1 MSTPEMTSPTAPAGP
16 AQVARSLWLLA
27 LSLAC
32 ILLSV
37 MGVAA
42 YAGYQAG
49 LSEHE
54 TQARATQTVELQLQY
69 DLGVADLA
77 AGRYELA
84 AERFTYIV
92 QHDPNY
98 PGAAEKLAEARQAMQ
113 MTPIVATS
121 PTPLPTPSADP
132 AEIFALAQRYYA
144 ENNWDGVITQMALLH
159 TLDPNYEALRA
170 DQLLFEALRHRG
182 VERIQG
188 DAMEAGINDLNQ
200 AEAYGPLDAEAANLR
215 LWATY
220 YLAAQSYWGVN
231 WEQAVVILQE
241 LYLLAP
247 NFRDT
252 SSKLYQATL
261 NYAAQLSAAGDA
273 CGVAAQYASAQALLA
288 DPGVAEA
295 QATAQAN
302 CALTPTPDLSA
313 TPATATP
320 TP

>member
-1 MSTPEMTSPTAPAGP
+1 MTSPTSPARP
-16 AQVARSLWLLA
+16 ARVARSLWLLG

-32 ILLSV
+32 ILL
-37 MGVAA
+37 GVIGAAA

-54 TQARATQTVELQLQY
+54 TQARATQAVELQLQY

-92 QHDPNY
+92 QRDPNY

-113 MTPIVATS
+113 ITPSVATS
-121 PTPLPTPSADP
+121 PPPTPSADP
-132 AEIFALAQRYYA
+132 AEIFALAERYYA
-144 ENNWDGVITQMALLH
+144 ENNWDGVITQVALLH
-159 TLDPNYEALRA
+159 TLDPNYEALQA

-188 DAMEAGINDLNQ
+188 DAMEAGISDLNQ

-231 WEQAVVILQE
+231 WEQTVGILQE
-241 LYLLAP
+241 LHLLAP

-273 CGVAAQYASAQALLA
+273 CGAAAQYANAQALLA

-302 CALTPTPDLSA
+302 CLLTP
-313 TPATATP
+313 TATP
-320 TP
+320 TFDLPLTPPAVDVTPTP